1 MVTPQSQNSE
11 GKRYVRGDRDL
22 PAERTGLADS
32 QCNVNGGRNDHST
45 DGSRNGQRGQ
55 AEPAPTLIDKAV
67 INQAINSVLAPQTVS
82 SDSDSV

>member
-1 MVTPQSQNSE
+1 MSVAIGISQLRE
-11 GKRYVRGDRDL
+11 PGWPID
-22 PAERTGLADS
+22 